1 MQNLFNNIVI
11 AYSVDKRIL
20 LCYSAHINMKKLIF
34 AVFALVVLAAPAR
47 VLAEDLQIIC
57 PQPYGGGVVCGV
69 HTPVQTGIA
78 DNLLLI
84 GTGFIMASGAL
95 LYFSKKIKKTEI

>member
-1 MQNLFNNIVI
+1 
-11 AYSVDKRIL
+11 
-20 LCYSAHINMKKLIF
+20 MKKLIIT
-34 AVFALVVLAAPAR
+34 VLSLVVLAVPAK
-47 VLAEDLQIIC
+47 VMAEDQEIIC

-69 HTPVQTGIA
+69 HTPVNAGIA
-78 DNLLLI
+78 DNLALI